1 MILDVIIPAFN
12 ESQSIGEV
20 LSDIDKSLVR
30 NIYVV
35 DNNSSDDT
43 AQKAL
48 QYGAIVLKEPVPGYG
63 KACLKGI
70 QTINNVNETPD
81 AILFLDGDYSDY
93 PNQAVLLVTELM
105 KGFDLVIGSRALG
118 KREKGSMT
126 IPQLF
131 GNWLATKLI
140 RLKYGFNY
148 TDLGPFRLIRYDAL
162 KMIKMEDEDFGWTV
176 EMQIKALKHQLKIS
190 EVPVDYRKRI
200 GKSKISGTIKGVV
213 MAGYKIIYTI
223 LKY

>member
-1 MILDVIIPAFN
+1 MIVDVIIPAFN

-20 LSDIDKSLVR
+20 ITDIDRSLVR
-30 NIYVV
+30 DIYVV
-35 DNNSSDDT
+35 DNNSSDNT
-43 AQKAL
+43 AEQAL
-48 QYGAIVLKEPVPGYG
+48 EKGAIVLKEPVAGYG

-70 QTINNVNETPD
+70 TVLKELVEKPD
-81 AILFLDGDYSDY
+81 AVLFLDGDYSDY
-93 PNQAVLLVTELM
+93 PSQAILLITELS
-105 KGFDLVIGSRALG
+105 KGYDMVIGSRAKG

-140 RLKYGFNY
+140 RLKYGYSY
-148 TDLGPFRLIRYDAL
+148 TDLGPFRIISYSAL
-162 KMIKMEDEDFGWTV
+162 EKLNMVDEDFGWTV
-176 EMQIKALKHQLKIS
+176 EMQIKALKQQLRIS

-200 GKSKISGTIKGVV
+200 GKSKISGTIKGVF

>member
-1 MILDVIIPAFN
+1 MIVDVIIPAFN

-48 QYGAIVLKEPVPGYG
+48 QNGAIVLKEPVSGYG
-63 KACLKGI
+63 KACLKGLL
-70 QTINNVNETPD
+70 TINNVNEKPD
-81 AILFLDGDYSDY
+81 AIIFLDGDYSDY
-93 PNQAVLLVTELM
+93 PNQADLLVKELM
-105 KGFDLVIGSRALG
+105 KGFDLVIGSRATG

-148 TDLGPFRLIRYDAL
+148 TDLGPFRIIRYDAL

-176 EMQIKALKHQLKIS
+176 EMQIKALKHKLKIS

-200 GKSKISGTIKGVV
+200 GKSKISGTIRGVV
-213 MAGYKIIYTI
+213 MAGYKIIFTI